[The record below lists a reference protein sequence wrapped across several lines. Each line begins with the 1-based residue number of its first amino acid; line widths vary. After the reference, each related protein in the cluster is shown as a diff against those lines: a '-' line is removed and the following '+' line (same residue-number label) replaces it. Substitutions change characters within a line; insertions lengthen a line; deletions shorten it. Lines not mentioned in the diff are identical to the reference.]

1 MPVNRIQLGKVQN
14 GATGTYYYGMQ
25 VSQPGDN
32 VLDPSEPLIFN
43 TANVKRTGQIYAGGN
58 QSSTSSIN
66 WTTTKGSLGYTP
78 LVIQTNDAQGD
89 KILLSWYFADG
100 RHYIDIIHDYGAAK
114 FTSSTIT
121 FENAEESYT
130 ATNTFFIV
138 LRIPCAYG
146 IMPGSYGSDL
156 WS

>member
-32 VLDPSEPLIFN
+32 VLDPSEPLLFN

-66 WTTTKGSLGYTP
+66 WTTTKGSLGYIP
-78 LVIQTNDAQGD
+78 LVVQTNDKQGD
-89 KILLSWYFADG
+89 KIVNSGSTTGGLTVDT
-100 RHYIDIIHDYGAAK
+100 IHDYGAAK

-130 ATNTFFIV
+130 ATNTFFMV

>member
-1 MPVNRIQLGKVQN
+1 MPTPRVQLGRVQN
-14 GATGTYYYGMQ
+14 GATGTYYYGLQ

-32 VLDPSEPLIFN
+32 VLDPSEPLLFN

-66 WTTTKGSLGYTP
+66 WTTTKGSLGYIP
-78 LVIQTNDAQGD
+78 LVVQTNDKQGD
-89 KILLSWYFADG
+89 KIVNSGSTTGGLTVDT
-100 RHYIDIIHDYGAAK
+100 IHDYGAAK

-130 ATNTFFIV
+130 AANVFFMV